1 MTELIT
7 IKPIATIHTDTDPE
21 RIPSQRRNMVSQI
34 KMLPEYLDAI
44 TGLDE
49 YSHIF
54 VLFWMHQVRR
64 ADYQN
69 IVHPRGRE
77 DLPLRGCLASR
88 GRNHPNPVGLAVAE
102 LLELNGD
109 TLTVKKLDAFD
120 GTPVIDIKPYDDY
133 DRVAEPRVPDWWPG
147 RQKSAGPCT

>member
-1 MTELIT
+1 MI
-7 IKPIATIHTDTDPE
+7 
-21 RIPSQRRNMVSQI
+21 SQI
-34 KMLPEYLDAI
+34 IMQPEYVDAI

-54 VLFWMHQVRR
+54 VLFWMHQV
-64 ADYQN
+64 DQQNYQN
-69 IVHPRGRE
+69 LTHPRGRD

-88 GRNHPNPVGLAVAE
+88 GRNHPNPIGLAVAE

-109 TLTVKKLDAFD
+109 TLTVKKLDGFD

-133 DRVAEPRVPDWWPG
+133 DRVADPRVPDWWPG
-147 RQKSAGPCT
+147 RTKNANSRS